1 MTTTTLRLR
10 TLTDTIGAEVIGVD
24 GGQMARDPDLAAA
37 ILEALEANGVL
48 VFRGLHLDPTDQVAF
63 CRHLGEVD
71 CSASHHPVPG
81 IFRVTL
87 DTSKNANAAYLHAT
101 FHWHIDGCT
110 PEGDEAPQM
119 ATVLS
124 ALAVAGEG
132 GQTEFASTYA
142 AYDDLD
148 THEQGR
154 VGSLRAVYSLEA
166 SQRLVD
172 PNPTD
177 EQLARW
183 RSRKVSEFPLVWT
196 HRDGRRSL
204 VIGASCDHVVG
215 MPAAESRALLDDL
228 LARATRPERVYR
240 HEWSVGD
247 TVIWDNRGVLHR
259 AIPYDPASDREML
272 RTTVLGDEPIE

>member
-10 TLTDTIGAEVIGVD
+10 KLTDTIGAEVIGVD
-24 GGQMARDPDLAAA
+24 GEQMAKDRDLAGA
-37 ILEALEANGVL
+37 ILDALEANGVL
-48 VFRGLHLDPTDQVAF
+48 IFRGLHLVPEDQVAF

-71 CSASHHPVPG
+71 RSAGHHPVPG

-87 DTSKNANAAYLHAT
+87 DTNKNPNAAYLHAT
-101 FHWHIDGCT
+101 FHWHVDGCT

-124 ALAVAGEG
+124 AVAVAGDG

-148 THEQGR
+148 PDEQER
-154 VGSLRAVYSLEA
+154 VGSLRAAYSLEA
-166 SQRLVD
+166 SQRLVE

-177 EQLARW
+177 EQLERW
-183 RSRKVSEFPLVWT
+183 RSRKASEFPLVWT
-196 HRDGRRSL
+196 HHDGRRSL

-215 MPAAESRALLDDL
+215 MPAEESRALLDDL
-228 LARATRPERVYR
+228 LARATRAERVYR

-272 RTTVLGDEPIE
+272 RTTVLGDEPIQ

>member
-1 MTTTTLRLR
+1 VTTLA
-10 TLTDTIGAEVIGVD
+10 LTKLTTSIGAEVHGVD
-24 GGQMARDPDLAAA
+24 GAQMANDPDLAQAVLA
-37 ILEALEANGVL
+37 ALEANGVL
-48 VFRGLHLDPTDQVAF
+48 VLRGLDLDPEDQVAF
-63 CRHLGEVD
+63 CRQLGEVD
-71 CSASHHPVPG
+71 CSASHHPVEG

-87 DTSKNANAAYLHAT
+87 DERKNANAAYLHAT

-110 PEGDEAPQM
+110 PEADEAPQM

-124 ALAVAGEG
+124 AVAIADMG

-148 THEQGR
+148 DDEKAR

-166 SQRLVD
+166 SQRLVTPD
-172 PNPTD
+172 PTD
-177 EQLARW
+177 ALLARW
-183 RSRKVSEFPLVWT
+183 RARKTSEFPLVWA

-204 VIGASCDHVVG
+204 VIGASCDHVTG
-215 MPAAESRALLDDL
+215 LERAESRALLDDL

-259 AIPYDPASDREML
+259 VIPYDATSPREML
-272 RTTVLGDEPIE
+272 RTTILGDEPIE